1 MFFEASAVDKNLLKL
16 TEDNALKQLHRQ
28 LLRRQGE
35 QQMYAQL
42 LLTFVSFSMFNLP
55 YLFLI

>member
-1 MFFEASAVDKNLLKL
+1 MKL
-16 TEDNALKQLHRQ
+16 TDDNALKQLHRQ

-42 LLTFVSFSMFNLP
+42 LLTFVSYFQNFSLT
-55 YLFLI
+55 FLN